1 MAAGQTLADVVAGVG
16 NTMAAYTQALDDG
29 RTEDIVATFCP
40 DGFCDMPGLGRHDG
54 HDALRA
60 AYDTWKPRK
69 PQRHLITNTLVT
81 GWDEQEARVSSD
93 VVFLRQSDRGWVVGV
108 VGRYEDVLHR
118 DGDTWR
124 FHSRVATFVHVKEN
138 GAQ

>member
-1 MAAGQTLADVVAGVG
+1 MTAVQTLADVVAGVG

-29 RTEDIVATFCP
+29 RTEDIVATFCA

-54 HDALRA
+54 HQALRA
-60 AYDTWKPRK
+60 AYDTWKPRA

-81 GWDEQEARVSSD
+81 EWNEHEARVSSD
-93 VVFLRQSDRGWVVGV
+93 VVFLLQTDRGWVVGV

-124 FHSRVATFVHVKEN
+124 FHSRVATFVKEK